1 MLNPFKIISKFI
13 SSDNQKNLDKLR
25 VIVKK
30 VNELEIEIAKL
41 EDSEF
46 PKRTLLLK
54 NRLNRRTINDG
65 SQLFF
70 QKLFPHF

>member
-13 SSDNQKNLDKLR
+13 RSDNQKNLDKLR

-41 EDSEF
+41 EDNEF
-46 PKRTLLLK
+46 PKRTSLMTSVAK
-54 NRLNRRTINDG
+54 ARKRRST
-65 SQLFF
+65 FVR
-70 QKLFPHF
+70 

>member
-41 EDSEF
+41 EDNEF

-54 NRLNRRTINDG
+54 NRLYKVIKSKIRIMC
-65 SQLFF
+65 
-70 QKLFPHF
+70 